1 MTPTDVDFITA
12 GGEPAFRTS
21 ERYYDW
27 GVKVE
32 IMDCN
37 GKPMAIVKENLLHS
51 FAHTPR
57 AEYVVELPG
66 EQLLACLVF
75 QNMYA
80 LVVLAAFFLLF
91 TNCWLDID
99 FVHTHIDGTE
109 IARSKQGSFL
119 SDTFMIFDTQ
129 VREPCTCMHHVTAC
143 PIPSLRLCFPVCKTQ
158 SNPANNT

>member
-32 IMDCN
+32 ILDCN

-66 EQLLACLVF
+66 GACALFAYHALTIKCGCILVA
-75 QNMYA
+75 QK
-80 LVVLAAFFLLF
+80 LV
-91 TNCWLDID
+91 DD
-99 FVHTHIDGTE
+99 
-109 IARSKQGSFL
+109 
-119 SDTFMIFDTQ
+119 
-129 VREPCTCMHHVTAC
+129 
-143 PIPSLRLCFPVCKTQ
+143 
-158 SNPANNT
+158 

>member
-1 MTPTDVDFITA
+1 VVPYNCTNVVPVLPARMAIHSDSCTLWKKSGHIEDELKNHLLGRFRHQFSYIVLPDLIQRLLGIDFALFKTTVFGLNCLSMTPTDVDFITA

-66 EQLLACLVF
+66 EEIFACL
-75 QNMYA
+75 
-80 LVVLAAFFLLF
+80 
-91 TNCWLDID
+91 
-99 FVHTHIDGTE
+99 
-109 IARSKQGSFL
+109 S
-119 SDTFMIFDTQ
+119 
-129 VREPCTCMHHVTAC
+129 
-143 PIPSLRLCFPVCKTQ
+143 IP
-158 SNPANNT
+158 